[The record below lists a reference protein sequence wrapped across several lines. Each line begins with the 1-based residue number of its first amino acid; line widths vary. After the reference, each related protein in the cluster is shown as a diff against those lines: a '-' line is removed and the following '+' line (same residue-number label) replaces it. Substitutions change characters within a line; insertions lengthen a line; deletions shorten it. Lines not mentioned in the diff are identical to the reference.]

1 MWDRYDPR
9 SSDDRDRDDFGD
21 QNRDGRGG
29 LGGHFK
35 TDNSWTGKTD
45 NFRAAE
51 TREFYFDVSSV
62 RKSEWTFVR
71 QLFGP
76 HLSTCA

>member
-1 MWDRYDPR
+1 MGPF
-9 SSDDRDRDDFGD
+9 SSMTVC
-21 QNRDGRGG
+21 
-29 LGGHFK
+29 LGGQFK

-62 RKSEWTFVR
+62 RKSEWTLVR

-76 HLSTCA
+76 HVLMAGDNASGAES